1 MANDYA
7 RVMRSIWGDDDFR
20 ALPWDSQWLYFHLL
34 TSPSLNHAGVT
45 DWRPARMAGLA
56 RGLTADAI
64 EASSV
69 ELEGNLYILVDRDS
83 EEALIRTFI
92 RHDGLMA
99 QPNMAAAMAKA
110 HAGISSKVLRGV
122 IVHELKHLKD
132 DEPDLNGWS
141 RPGVK
146 LILRRTAITPADAFA
161 ELPRYGFISPSIKG
175 SVKGSIKGSDFDPE
189 GARLALPERGPE
201 RGASL
206 LTPSPTP
213 SPSPQQR
220 GSDTYLSTEG
230 TAKSGTAQHLKA
242 VNG

>member
-20 ALPWDSQWLYFHLL
+20 ELPQDSQWLYFHLL

-45 DWRPARMAGLA
+45 DWRPARIAGLA
-56 RGLTADAI
+56 RGLTADAV
-64 EASSV
+64 EAASV
-69 ELEGNLYILVDRDS
+69 ELEGNLYTLVDRDS
-83 EEALIRTFI
+83 EEAMIRTFI
-92 RHDGLMA
+92 RHDGLMQ

-110 HAGISSKVLRGV
+110 HSGISSKILRGV
-122 IVHELKHLKD
+122 IVHELKHLKED
-132 DEPDLNGWS
+132 QPDLNGWS

-146 LILRRTAITPADAFA
+146 LILRRTSITPSEAFDQ
-161 ELPRYGFISPSIKG
+161 LPRYGFINPSVKG
-175 SVKGSIKGSDFDPE
+175 SVKGSVNPSDSD
-189 GARLALPERGPE
+189 RLTPPERGPE

-213 SPSPQQR
+213 SPSPQHS

-230 TAKSGTAQHLKA
+230 TADSDSAQHLKV
-242 VNG
+242 VNV